1 MLWYVQETDKAVSI
15 EQEIKNVAVEIAKNQ
30 LKLTSYEIREIRP
43 DDLPSPSTV
52 DPFITVAAGAA
63 FRQVRRKVAS
73 NSLVIIAGFYA
84 DDVGDNNPDSC
95 HTCGSI
101 PILKFV
107 HVYRGTNL
115 EHNWPLKPIYA
126 FVNRAAVTEGYMI
139 YFPDDVIDLRFY
151 AEQTLTV
158 DQESWTWYK
167 GLVLLPPGGI
177 SATESVT

>member
-1 MLWYVQETDKAVSI
+1 MLWYPERTDKAVSI
-15 EQEIKNVAVEIAKNQ
+15 EQEIKVVALEIAKNQ
-30 LKLTSYEIREIRP
+30 LKLTSYELREIRP

-52 DPFITVAAGAA
+52 DPFITVAAGTA
-63 FRQVRRKVAS
+63 FLQVRRKVSS

-84 DDVGDNNPDSC
+84 DDVGDNNPHSC

-101 PILKFV
+101 PVLKYV

-115 EHNWPLKPIYA
+115 EHNWPLKPLYA
-126 FVNRAAVTEGYMI
+126 FEDHAGVTEGYMI

-151 AEQTLTV
+151 AEDTLTV

-167 GLVLLPPGGI
+167 GLALVPPGSI
-177 SATESVT
+177 TATEALS